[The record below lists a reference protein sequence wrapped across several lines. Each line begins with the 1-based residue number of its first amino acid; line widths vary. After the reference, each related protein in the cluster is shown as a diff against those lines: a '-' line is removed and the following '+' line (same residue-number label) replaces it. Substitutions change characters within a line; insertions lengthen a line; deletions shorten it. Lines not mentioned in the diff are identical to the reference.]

1 MNLIVL
7 TIVFFFTSQL
17 ALAEPSLERITL
29 QLTGMDCEYSPE
41 SIERALYQLDGV
53 QAVDGRSI
61 PGHVLVD
68 IKQGS
73 QTGAELA
80 HRIADP
86 ANLGTSCRASVM
98 ESCITAGHLKV
109 P

>member
-1 MNLIVL
+1 MNVVVV
-7 TIVFFFTSQL
+7 TMAFFFTSQL
-17 ALAEPSLERITL
+17 AFGESSLERITL
-29 QLTGMDCEYSPE
+29 QLTGTGCESSRE

-68 IKQGS
+68 IKRGG
-73 QTGAELA
+73 QTSAELA
-80 HRIADP
+80 DRIGD
-86 ANLGTSCRASVM
+86 LVGSGTSCQASVM